1 MKTIIDLVLRLQNPQ
16 HTTQAILHRIPYT
29 PNPQELRDLN
39 NNYLESTTGT
49 AVDRAGP
56 VLLTARYNDIDNN
69 RIEQE
74 DTITL
79 EFTETVQLGC
89 INSSDFVLLNPGDTF
104 GTGNYLED
112 TSSDTY
118 INIVLGTDPS
128 FILHGQYSNPPSSGN
143 PSGIG
148 IKEGGTTCL
157 TDLSGNGAPS
167 GPIADIGGKGTN
179 AISSVS
185 VTDGSKIFILL
196 DQKAVLLDTDI
207 YINIKLHYSA
217 SFVRIFY
224 DVGKDLDGDDS
235 TNPEDRAVIAEG
247 SSDTWMAII
256 PGTDDEIVEGAT
268 VLFIIEADGMRFYS
282 DGEEDT
288 GSKPYEF
295 KIIVE
300 QKDRVTIRNNIINPS
315 LGEITYFDILI
326 DKAAKVKAII
336 YDISGNPVKTLNN
349 KTLQPGAHLHTW
361 DGKNQKGKK
370 VVSGVY
376 YILVK
381 VGRKLYIK
389 KVLMVR

>member
-112 TSSDTY
+112 
-118 INIVLGTDPS
+118 
-128 FILHGQYSNPPSSGN
+128 
-143 PSGIG
+143 
-148 IKEGGTTCL
+148 KRGTTCL
-157 TDLSGNGAPS
+157 TDPSAHGAPS